1 MNLMVSGLPAHVSTH
16 LGQATTVSAGSI
28 TTSMLMVDLNA
39 IYVCWSKV
47 IRDGYFS
54 MSDFANIGN
63 GYNVRVAEVLV
74 RGQLWAE
81 SFASSAFIANAETF

>member
-1 MNLMVSGLPAHVSTH
+1 
-16 LGQATTVSAGSI
+16 
-28 TTSMLMVDLNA
+28 MLMVDLNA